1 VVDGVTIVDSDE
13 DAEEQ
18 EEQEQEG
25 VPDGEVPRAG
35 WNIHHM
41 GLTPAF
47 NPNLKTSV

>member
-1 VVDGVTIVDSDE
+1 MVDGVTIVDSDE

-35 WNIHHM
+35 WNSTI
-41 GLTPAF
+41 G
-47 NPNLKTSV
+47 V